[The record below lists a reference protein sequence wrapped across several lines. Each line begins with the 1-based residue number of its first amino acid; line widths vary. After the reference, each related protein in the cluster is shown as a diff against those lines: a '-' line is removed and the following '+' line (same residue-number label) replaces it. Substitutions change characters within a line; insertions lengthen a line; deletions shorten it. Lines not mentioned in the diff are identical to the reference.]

1 MSFRTKER
9 RNGSTYGYPLFPRV
23 TQYQGAPLDVVR
35 IETDKQVYL
44 DMLKDRLKDLEVKQ
58 QNDKIILDKINSSI
72 TSLDKEL
79 DSPKIAELSRS
90 RSMFEASIEENN
102 KQMNL
107 IKEEIKKVEI
117 VGKEEQ
123 ESVF

>member
-23 TQYQGAPLDVVR
+23 SQYQGVPLDVVR

-58 QNDKIILDKINSSI
+58 QNDKTILEKINSSI
-72 TSLDKEL
+72 ASLDKEL
-79 DSPKIAELSRS
+79 DGPKIAELDRT
-90 RSMFEASIEENN
+90 RSMFEVSIKEND